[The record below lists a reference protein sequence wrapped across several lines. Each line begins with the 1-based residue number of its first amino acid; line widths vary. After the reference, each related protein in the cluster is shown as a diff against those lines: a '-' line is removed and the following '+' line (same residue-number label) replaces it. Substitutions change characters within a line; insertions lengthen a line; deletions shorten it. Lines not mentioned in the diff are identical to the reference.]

1 MPGRLL
7 IVALALVACGK
18 KSDDDDT
25 APTCAQV
32 VDHML
37 VVTKQEMIAGH
48 DGMGT
53 KVKTQMVAQCE
64 SGPSAMSAELRHCII
79 NAKDV
84 NALGECTA
92 KAGHPQPRGSA
103 H

>member
-1 MPGRLL
+1 M
-7 IVALALVACGK
+7 IVLVLSLVAACGGK
-18 KSDDDDT
+18 KSDDDT

-37 VVTKQEMIAGH
+37 VITKQEMIAGH
-48 DGMGT
+48 DGMGG
-53 KVKTQMVAQCE
+53 KMKAQMVAQCE
-64 SGPSAMSAELRHCII
+64 TGPSAMSAELRHCVI

-92 KAGHPQPRGSA
+92 KTGKPPERGSA
-103 H
+103 R

>member
-1 MPGRLL
+1 MSARQV
-7 IVALALVACGK
+7 IALALLVAACGK
-18 KSDDDDT
+18 KDDDS

-37 VVTKQEMIAGH
+37 VITKQETIAGH
-48 DGMGT
+48 DNMGN
-53 KVKTQMVAQCE
+53 KVKAPMIQQCE
-64 SGPSAMSAELRHCII
+64 SGPMAMSAEMRRCVI

-92 KAGHPQPRGSA
+92 KSGHPKPRP
-103 H
+103 

>member
-1 MPGRLL
+1 VSARLL
-7 IVALALVACGK
+7 IVLLALVACGK
-18 KSDDDDT
+18 KSDDDT

-37 VVTKQEMIAGH
+37 VITKQEMIAGH
-48 DGMGT
+48 DGMGG
-53 KVKTQMVAQCE
+53 KMKAQMVAQCE
-64 SGPSAMSAELRHCII
+64 TGPSAMSAELRHCVI

-92 KAGHPQPRGSA
+92 KTGTPPPRRPQ
-103 H
+103 